1 MSRRLKRA
9 VKRLPLFAICRKAI
23 RRTTA
28 IVEGLKYLDAR
39 VWQRERGN
47 RCIYQALVSGE
58 PQAIGKLGSTE
69 LLALKAHLALR
80 HCPGW
85 AEATTFNR
93 HQLYV
98 NAGVYPEQPEIY
110 RRFCDY
116 VLRQVLPEMT
126 VVGVWFKPG
135 EAHILRHYA
144 HHASRVPSRSL
155 ETYYSAGHRWTSALE
170 GKTVLVMHP
179 FVRSIREQYDRRSEL
194 WPGREDVLP
203 RFRLVQ
209 LRVPH
214 LPSLVKP
221 DKRDWFASLEDM
233 KKQMSCVTFDVAL
246 IGAGA
251 YSLPLALHAKMLGR
265 CGIHLGGSAQIYFG
279 IKGHRWDQ
287 HPFISKLFNPHWIR
301 PLAEDVPP
309 GNDLIE
315 GGCYW

>member
-69 LLALKAHLALR
+69 LLALKAHLASR

-98 NAGVYPEQPEIY
+98 YSGVYPEQPEIY

-155 ETYYSAGHRWTSALE
+155 ETYYSAGHRWTSALRAKRCWSCIRLSGPSGSSTTDAPSYGLA
-170 GKTVLVMHP
+170 GKT
-179 FVRSIREQYDRRSEL
+179 FCRGSGWS
-194 WPGREDVLP
+194 
-203 RFRLVQ
+203 
-209 LRVPH
+209 
-214 LPSLVKP
+214 S
-221 DKRDWFASLEDM
+221 FAFLT
-233 KKQMSCVTFDVAL
+233 C
-246 IGAGA
+246 
-251 YSLPLALHAKMLGR
+251 
-265 CGIHLGGSAQIYFG
+265 
-279 IKGHRWDQ
+279 HR
-287 HPFISKLFNPHWIR
+287 
-301 PLAEDVPP
+301 
-309 GNDLIE
+309 
-315 GGCYW
+315 